1 MLARA
6 SADDAHPS
14 DSSVAVAAL
23 DLIDRGIVVIDSDAR
38 IRIANDCA
46 RAIATRLDAF
56 SLLDGRLTFLT
67 APLEREFERFRA
79 IVRSWA
85 PAGTNVP
92 HWIFSA
98 LRATGEPEYRISM
111 HAVRDMAA
119 AGEPCIFVSI
129 HDPHASQR
137 VDAQTLQQ
145 LYGLT
150 RMQADIASALFEG
163 LAVEQVVERLS
174 ISENTVR
181 THLKAVFKKCAVR
194 SQAELLR
201 LLALGPRGTF
211 LHLDR

>member
-1 MLARA
+1 MLAQA
-6 SADDAHPS
+6 SADDAYPS

-23 DLIDRGIVVIDSDAR
+23 DLIDRGIVIVDSGAR
-38 IRIANDCA
+38 IRIANDFA

-56 SLLDGRLTFLT
+56 SLLDGRLTFL
-67 APLEREFERFRA
+67 AVQLEREFERFSA
-79 IVRSWA
+79 VVRSWA
-85 PAGTNVP
+85 PAHTSAP
-92 HWIFSA
+92 RWIFSA

-111 HAVRDMAA
+111 HALKDTAA

-129 HDPHASQR
+129 HDTHASQR
-137 VDAQTLQQ
+137 VDAQTLQH

-163 LAVEQVVERLS
+163 LAVEQVIERLR

-211 LHLDR
+211 HHPNR